1 MDYTMVGGT
10 VNLASRSEHERAG
23 SSTCTTDHKIT
34 RADEG
39 RTIATNGLLTAIAF
53 MQAPTPGTYAYPDG
67 LLSLVGDSNL
77 NGSPRM
83 LFHADVTTQRWTPH
97 HPLHN
102 YEIMQG
108 ATPFVACPDY
118 AVTRFTSA
126 RPAAAPLGS

>member
-1 MDYTMVGGT
+1 V
-10 VNLASRSEHERAG
+10 AS
-23 SSTCTTDHKIT
+23 SSGFCDRYHADHNDHP
-34 RADEG
+34 RRQG

-53 MQAPTPGTYAYPDG
+53 IQAPTPGPYAYPDG
-67 LLSLVGDSNL
+67 LLSLVDDSNL

-83 LFHADVTTQRWTPH
+83 LFHADVTTQQWTPH
-97 HPLHN
+97 HPLYN